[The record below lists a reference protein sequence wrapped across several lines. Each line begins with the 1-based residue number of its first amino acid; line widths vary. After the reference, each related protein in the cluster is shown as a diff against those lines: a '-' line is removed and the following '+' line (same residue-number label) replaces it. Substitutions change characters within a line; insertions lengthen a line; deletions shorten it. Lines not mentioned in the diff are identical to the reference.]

1 MPPAPGP
8 PHDFQSIGLLIAGV
22 VALCVIYSRIAIR
35 LVAIAVITATIYGA
49 VLLVEG
55 LHHAGR

>member
-8 PHDFQSIGLLIAGV
+8 PHDPHSIGLLITAV
-22 VALCVIYSRIAIR
+22 VALCVIYWRIAIR
-35 LVAIAVITATIYGA
+35 LVVIAVIALTIYGA

-55 LHHAGR
+55 MHHG